1 MGLLSNG
8 GYYVVMA
15 CYGPIYYPLHNV
27 VGWYVMVPWF
37 ILTKHENEKLAM
49 NSGIHGKI
57 TRIDGEP
64 EGIYG
69 INPTIVIVDIQG
81 CNGDAQSKMRIW
93 YLRYCHPTIMNGI
106 ACKGSIEPILMVG
119 WSNVPIWVFIYY
131 DFWPWHMCL
140 GGSITHK
147 IQAWTAVSSLC
158 ITILGFFD
166 MSLLKQ
172 WIVGNTCQSRTPWAE
187 TSQGEATV
195 LPNLVASSFCSHIL
209 THEWKSRYHEWDKN
223 KTTYRYSYT

>member
-1 MGLLSNG
+1 
-8 GYYVVMA
+8 
-15 CYGPIYYPLHNV
+15 
-27 VGWYVMVPWF
+27 
-37 ILTKHENEKLAM
+37 M
-49 NSGIHGKI
+49 NSEIYGKI
-57 TRIDGEP
+57 TRNDDGES

-69 INPTIVIVDIQG
+69 INPTLVIVDIQR
-81 CNGDAQSKMRIW
+81 CNGDAQSHMRIW
-93 YLRYCHPTIMNGI
+93 YLRYRHPTIMNGI

-147 IQAWTAVSSLC
+147 IQAWTAVSSLY

-187 TSQGEATV
+187 TSQGEATI
-195 LPNLVASSFCSHIL
+195 LPKSSCIFLLLAHID
-209 THEWKSRYHEWDKN
+209 TWVEITVSWVRQEQNHISI
-223 KTTYRYSYT
+223 